1 MFFAGLSSND
11 AGLGAVSYGPRGHQ
25 RIIKLWS
32 RVGGPG
38 LLIARSRS
46 RPAGAHS
53 ARPRLGPRSASNLV
67 LAARRYDYAN
77 GGAVIRIVDF
87 THGTAGP
94 YASMLLAFAFS
105 QLYEKG
111 RALSRRP
118 WRVISC
124 VCSTGN
130 APPPGG
136 VRPGVYRSE
145 RLCRVGGAL
154 VPAALWRALGEAV
167 PAVHRPVAPRF
178 EGNLGVLAAFGAHS
192 RVHLS
197 IG

>member
-1 MFFAGLSSND
+1 MTTSPLPAQWLLPRPNTEAVPWFRDRGIRCSSQD
-11 AGLGAVSYGPRGHQ
+11 CRRTMQVWEQSPTGREATRGSL
-25 RIIKLWS
+25 RLWS
-32 RVGGPG
+32 RVAGPR
-38 LLIARSRS
+38 LLITRSRS

-53 ARPRLGPRSASNLV
+53 ACPRLGPRSASNLV

-130 APPPGG
+130 APPPEASGPASTAASG
-136 VRPGVYRSE
+136 CAG
-145 RLCRVGGAL
+145 LVGL
-154 VPAALWRALGEAV
+154 
-167 PAVHRPVAPRF
+167 
-178 EGNLGVLAAFGAHS
+178 
-192 RVHLS
+192 
-197 IG
+197 